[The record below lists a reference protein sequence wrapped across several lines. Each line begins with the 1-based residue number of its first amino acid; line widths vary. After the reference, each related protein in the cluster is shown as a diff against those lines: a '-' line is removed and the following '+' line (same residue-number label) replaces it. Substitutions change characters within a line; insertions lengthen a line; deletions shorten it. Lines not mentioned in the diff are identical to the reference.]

1 MMETVQAL
9 TERRSIRKFADRP
22 VDRETLEQLVQALYY
37 IYHYLLLHS
46 YKLF

>member
-22 VDRETLEQLVQALYY
+22 VDRETLEQLVQAAYAAPTASNLQAWR
-37 IYHYLLLHS
+37 L
-46 YKLF
+46 